1 MTNGNLPTD
10 QVNAICQYMQDNDIE
25 LSISKKQYVK
35 QMFAILNIDYSD
47 SRYRT
52 VLDIYIKAEVIYL
65 YLIIIIYG
73 TIYKIVQRLSHGS

>member
-1 MTNGNLPTD
+1 
-10 QVNAICQYMQDNDIE
+10 MQDNDIE

-52 VLDIYIKAEVIYL
+52 VLDIYKGRGYL
-65 YLIIIIYG
+65 SISNNYNIRHNI
-73 TIYKIVQRLSHGS
+73 